1 MHNSPFRGWF
11 FCGQVKLFMPNTR
24 NIQLQIS
31 AAHFILLALL
41 FGLGMQIVSTIGNL
55 QSLSSDLY
63 THPFRISNT
72 AMDAQAKIVTIRDD
86 MMEMALEHD
95 PAKQAE
101 LSRETFALDAGIRSD
116 LKLIHSAFL
125 GDTGRVDEI
134 DRQLGDWQQF
144 RSKIAGLIRQGE
156 PGEARQLMAGPG
168 EQLFKRIL
176 GNTDYVVDF
185 ARKRAEFFARKAASE
200 SASRVREIRW
210 LLGGLAVLFSLLIFL
225 VTRRILAEFRKNNA
239 FTGKLLESE
248 QKFQL
253 LFEEASDCIMLLST
267 EGRIVD
273 INRIGHERLGYSK
286 EEMVGRRIAEF
297 DTTEHAPRVRERV
310 AKVMK
315 TGYASFE
322 AAHVCKNHLV
332 MPVEINASL
341 IEINGNQL
349 ILSVVRDISERK
361 RMEEELAAKESRY
374 RGVIE
379 TSLEGFWIVDMQG
392 HLLEVNDAYVELSG
406 YSREELL
413 AMSIPDLEAK
423 ENPEETAAHIE
434 NVMKN
439 GYDRFESLHKTRD
452 GKVWPVEVAVSFWPM
467 EGGRFFVFC
476 RDITER
482 RDREEEQRLAMTVFQ
497 NIGEGMT
504 VTDSENRV
512 VAVNPAFTH
521 LTGYTA
527 EEMMGKNPNLL
538 SSGHHDS
545 EFYRQMWKML
555 AETGQWQGEVWD
567 RRKDGEL
574 IAKWLTI
581 STIYDDTGSVHQ
593 RVALFSDITQKKQ
606 SDEVIWRQA
615 NFDPLTQLPNRRM
628 FREQLEQE
636 IRKAQ
641 RNGASLALFFID
653 LDHFKEIND
662 TLGHHVGDELLVEA
676 AKRIMSC
683 VRESDIVARLGG
695 DEFTVI
701 LGELSDKTRIEQAAQ
716 NVIARL
722 AEPFQLGGEVAY
734 VSASVGITL
743 YPDDTDSAH
752 NLIKHADQAM
762 YEAKSQGRSR
772 FSYFT
777 PQLQEEAMKRLKLTT
792 DMRNA
797 LAKGQF
803 RVHFQPIVDLS
814 TGCIR
819 KAEALLRWQ
828 HPEQGMVSPMDFVP
842 LAEETGMINEIGD
855 WVFREAANLT
865 KQLQA
870 FSPAFQISVN
880 TSPVQFH
887 SALDHF
893 GEWPNYLKQLGLK
906 DGSIAVEITEG
917 LLLETKSSATD
928 RLHAMR
934 EAGLQISLDDFG
946 TGYSS
951 LSYLKQYPIDYLKI
965 DQSFVRDMT
974 TDPNDQALCEAIVV
988 MAHKLDLKVIAEGVE
1003 TTQQRDLLLAM
1014 GCDYGQ
1020 GYLFSKPLPA
1030 EAFAKLVTDG
1040 N

>member
-1 MHNSPFRGWF
+1 MSYKKSFNLR
-11 FCGQVKLFMPNTR
+11 
-24 NIQLQIS
+24 IS
-31 AAHFILLALL
+31 ATHFIILALL
-41 FGLGMQIVSTIGNL
+41 FGFGMAVVSTIA
-55 QSLSSDLY
+55 SLRSISHDLY
-63 THPFRISNT
+63 THPFRVSNT
-72 AMDAQAKIVTIRDD
+72 AMDAQTKIVAMRDD
-86 MMEMALEHD
+86 MVEMALD
-95 PAKQAE
+95 PANQAE
-101 LSRETFALDAGIRSD
+101 LAREVSVLDAGVRSD
-116 LKLIHSAFL
+116 LKLIHSSFL
-125 GDTGRVDEI
+125 GDMSRVDEI
-134 DRQLGDWQQF
+134 DRQLDDWQQI
-144 RSKIAGLIRQGE
+144 RSKVIDLIRQGDQ
-156 PGEARQLMAGPG
+156 ARAKRLMAGPG

-176 GNTDYVVDF
+176 GNTGYVVEF
-185 ARKRAEFFARKAASE
+185 ARKKAEFFAKEAAAE
-200 SASRVREIRW
+200 SASRVHEIWW
-210 LLGGLAVLFSLLIFL
+210 LLGGLAALFSLLVFL
-225 VTRRILAEFRKNNA
+225 VTRRILAEFRRNEA
-239 FTGKLLESE
+239 FTGKLMESE
-248 QKFQL
+248 QKFQR

-267 EGRIVD
+267 EGVIVD
-273 INRIGHERLGYSK
+273 INRTGHERLGYSK

-297 DTTEHAPRVRERV
+297 DTAEHAPRVRERV
-310 AKVMK
+310 ENVMK
-315 TGYASFE
+315 AGCASFE
-322 AAHVCKNHLV
+322 AAHVCKNRLV

-361 RMEEELAAKESRY
+361 RMENELAAKESRY
-374 RGVIE
+374 RGIIE
-379 TSLEGFWIVDMQG
+379 TSPEGFWVVDMQG
-392 HLLEVNDAYVELSG
+392 RLLEVNDAYVALSG

-423 ENPEETAAHIE
+423 EDPEETAAHIE

-439 GYDRFESLHKTRD
+439 GYDRFESLHKTRE
-452 GKVWPVEVAVSFWPM
+452 GKIWPVEVAVSFWPM

-482 RDREEEQRLAMTVFQ
+482 RHREEEQRLAMTVFR

-521 LTGYTA
+521 LTGYSA
-527 EEMMGKNPNLL
+527 EEMMGRNPSLL
-538 SSGHHDS
+538 SSGHHDG
-545 EFYRQMWKML
+545 EFYRQMWKTL
-555 AETGQWQGEVWD
+555 DETGQWQGEVWD

-581 STIYDDTGSVHQ
+581 STIYDEAGSVHQ

-606 SDEVIWRQA
+606 SDEMLWRQA

-628 FREQLEQE
+628 FREQLEQQ
-636 IRKAQ
+636 IRKTH
-641 RNGASLALFFID
+641 RSGASLALFFID
-653 LDHFKEIND
+653 LDRFKEIND

-683 VRESDIVARLGG
+683 VRESDTVARLGG

-701 LGELSDKTRIEQAAQ
+701 LGELSDRARIDHAAQ
-716 NVIARL
+716 NIIARL
-722 AEPFQLGGEVAY
+722 AEPFQLGSEIAY

-743 YPDDTDSAH
+743 YPDDADSAH

-762 YEAKSQGRSR
+762 YEAKSRGRSR

-797 LAKGQF
+797 LAKEQF
-803 RVHFQPIVDLS
+803 RVHFQPIVDLA
-814 TGCIR
+814 TGNIH
-819 KAEALLRWQ
+819 KAEALLRWE

-855 WVFREAANLT
+855 WVFREAASLT
-865 KQLQA
+865 KRLQA
-870 FSPAFQISVN
+870 SSPAFQISVN
-880 TSPVQFH
+880 ASPVQFH
-887 SALDHF
+887 STLDHF
-893 GEWPNYLKQLGLK
+893 GEWPNYLKQLGL
-906 DGSIAVEITEG
+906 GGSSIAVEITEG
-917 LLLETKSSATD
+917 LLLETNSSATD

-951 LSYLKQYPIDYLKI
+951 LSYLKQYPIQYLKI
-965 DQSFVRDMT
+965 DHSFVRDMT
-974 TDPNDQALCEAIVV
+974 TDPNDEALCEAIVV
-988 MAHKLDLKVIAEGVE
+988 MAHKLGLKVIAEGVE
-1003 TTQQRDLLLAM
+1003 TTQQRDLLVAM
-1014 GCDYGQ
+1014 GCDYAQ
-1020 GYLFSKPLPA
+1020 GYLFSKALPA
-1030 EAFAKLVTDG
+1030 EAFAKLMTDG